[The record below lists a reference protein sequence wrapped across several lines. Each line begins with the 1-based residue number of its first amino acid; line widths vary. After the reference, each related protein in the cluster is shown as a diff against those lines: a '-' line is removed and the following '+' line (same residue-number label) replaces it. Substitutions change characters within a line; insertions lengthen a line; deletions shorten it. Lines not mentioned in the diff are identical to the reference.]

1 MSFKCTGT
9 VTLTLLFLLL
19 SAKASAFCGFYV
31 AKADTSLFNRA
42 SKVVMVR
49 DDDKTVLTMA
59 NDFQGDVNEF
69 ATVIPVPEI
78 LERGQINVAEPKV
91 LDHLDAYT
99 APRLVEY
106 FDPDPCR
113 VNHYGLELN
122 TVQSRG
128 VMKKMK
134 GAAGPKRNY
143 GVKIEAKYSVGEY
156 DILILSAK
164 ESGGLL
170 DWLTDNGYKVPNGAK
185 PVLKSYIKQGLK
197 FFVAKVNL
205 EKHSKLGYTYLR
217 PLQVAYQSKKFMLPI
232 RLGMANAKEGESQ
245 ELFVFALTK
254 KGKVESVNY
263 RTVEIPSNVEIPPYV
278 KKAEVFS
285 KFYKSMFDTAARR
298 EDNKVVFMEYAWD
311 MGWCDPC
318 AADPLSR
325 KELKSLGVY
334 WAGDDRTPS
343 QQGRGGFMPPRGG
356 GPVNVFVTRLHVRY
370 NKDTFPDDI
379 RFQVTSDK
387 KNFQGRYILRH
398 PFKGNST
405 CEAANKYQDQL
416 LVRQEKENT
425 TLAHL
430 TGWDINE
437 IRKERGMELNE
448 KDTAIK
454 KKKKWWQELWN

>member
-1 MSFKCTGT
+1 MSFKCIRTIIALSFF
-9 VTLTLLFLLL
+9 VLL
-19 SAKASAFCGFYV
+19 SGKTAAFCGFYV
-31 AKADTSLFNRA
+31 AKADTSLFNKA

-49 DDDKTVLTMA
+49 DDDKTILTMA

-78 LERGQINVAEPKV
+78 LERGQINVAEPKI

-113 VNHYGLELN
+113 TNLYDAD
-122 TVQSRG
+122 TMSMRRKG
-128 VMKKMK
+128 VRKSMLGSAAAKK
-134 GAAGPKRNY
+134 NY

-170 DWLTDNGYKVPNGAK
+170 DWLTDNGYKVPSSAK

-217 PLQVAYQSKKFMLPI
+217 PLQVAYQSKKFTLPI
-232 RLGMANAKEGESQ
+232 RLGMANAKDGEDQ

-254 KGKVESVNY
+254 KGRVESVNY

-278 KKAEVFS
+278 KKSEVFS

-325 KELKSLGVY
+325 KELKSLGVF
-334 WAGDDRTPS
+334 WAGEERTPS
-343 QQGRGGFMPPRGG
+343 QVRSSMRPPRGNG
-356 GPVNVFVTRLHVRY
+356 AVNVFVTRLHVRY
-370 NKDTFPDDI
+370 NKETFPDDI

-398 PFKGNST
+398 PFKGNAE
-405 CEAANKYQDQL
+405 CAAADKYQDQL
-416 LVRQEKENT
+416 QERQEKENT

-437 IRKERGMELNE
+437 IRKDRGM
-448 KDTAIK
+448 DVK
-454 KKKKWWQELWN
+454 KEGVTTEKKKWWQKLWN